1 MLLKSSTAYTELDSK
16 VFKQLDNEYL
26 NNDCGKVKTGKKV
39 CDPNKDYCS
48 SEGDIIDKIS
58 TTAGHHEKK
67 SISTHEEGISAIV
80 QQHTRN

>member
-1 MLLKSSTAYTELDSK
+1 MLLKSGTAYTKLNSK
-16 VFKQLDNEYL
+16 VIHKLDN
-26 NNDCGKVKTGKKV
+26 NCGEVGRTEKV